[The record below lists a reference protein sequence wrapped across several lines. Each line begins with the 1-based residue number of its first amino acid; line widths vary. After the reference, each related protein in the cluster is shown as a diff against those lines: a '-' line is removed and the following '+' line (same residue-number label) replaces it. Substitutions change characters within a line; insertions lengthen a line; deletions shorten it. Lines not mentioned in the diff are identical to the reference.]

1 MLYCYSREED
11 KNMSQDLAIMMFE
24 VLEKRIGNEVV
35 CSEWFF
41 GSPMTYEGVL
51 EEVVPFD
58 KVVINKTIIPFVG
71 ERQAIESIV
80 LKGKDKTV
88 YSNPKAANYDRKL
101 EEVALAQEEMLGYSI
116 LREGPY
122 GQEKNEKDIKH
133 H

>member
-1 MLYCYSREED
+1 M
-11 KNMSQDLAIMMFE
+11 NQDLAVMMFD
-24 VLEKRIGNEVV
+24 VLEKRIGDEVV

-41 GSPMTYEGVL
+41 GSPMTHEGVL

-58 KVVINKTIIPFVG
+58 KVVISKTIIPFVG

-80 LKGKDKTV
+80 LKGMGKTV
-88 YSNPKAANYDRKL
+88 YSNPKATNYDRKL

-122 GQEKNEKDIKH
+122 SQEKKEKDTKCY
-133 H
+133 